1 MTSKTHSGD
10 IEALYKNPAK
20 TGQQASTEKAA
31 ATSNSEGT
39 NMSKKQYDVDLC
51 IIGAGAGGL
60 SIAYGATHLGRSVV
74 LFEAE
79 EMGGDCLNYGCVPSK
94 ALISAAKYAHAQG
107 AGAKMGIKPSK
118 AKVDFPAVKSHIQG
132 VIDTIAPVD
141 SQERYEGFGATVIRE
156 RARFKDA
163 KTVESETTEVRA
175 KRFIVATGS
184 RASAPPIPGLADV
197 PYLTNETVFQIE
209 EQPEHLLIIG
219 AGPIGLELG
228 QSFRR
233 LGSDVT
239 IVDIAPPLGRN
250 EPEHAQALV
259 QALEEEG
266 VVFRAPVKTEKIS
279 GKKGAI
285 TIHLEGGEKIKGT
298 HILVAA
304 GRAPAVM
311 DLNLDAA
318 GVKFDR
324 RGIETDDCLRTSNK
338 KVFAVGDTAK
348 TPEGIPRGGLTHAA
362 GYHAKVI
369 VGAFYYI
376 PPGLNRFMG
385 KANTKQMPAAI
396 YTAPELAN
404 IGLTEAKAIEAGYN
418 VKVLKFEFEENDR
431 AIAERNR
438 GGEVKIVATNKGKI
452 LGASIIGE
460 GAGDMLQI
468 ISVAMANKIKVGGLT
483 KIISPYPTRSEAV
496 KRAASS
502 FYTDTIFSSKFQK
515 LSGFWTKF
523 H

>member
-1 MTSKTHSGD
+1 M
-10 IEALYKNPAK
+10 AK
-20 TGQQASTEKAA
+20 TEY
-31 ATSNSEGT
+31 N
-39 NMSKKQYDVDLC
+39 VDIC

-107 AGAKMGIKPSK
+107 AGAKMGIAPAK

-156 RARFKDA
+156 FARFKDA
-163 KTVESETTEVRA
+163 NTVESKTTIVKA

-184 RASAPPIPGLADV
+184 RASAPPIPGLSDV
-197 PYLTNETVFQIE
+197 PFLTNETVFQME
-209 EQPEHLLIIG
+209 EQPKHLLIIG

-233 LGSDVT
+233 LGSEVT
-239 IVDIAPPLGRN
+239 IVDIAAPLGRS
-250 EPEHAQALV
+250 EPEHAKALV
-259 QALEEEG
+259 HALEEEG

-279 GKKGAI
+279 HTKSGV
-285 TIHLEGGEKIKGT
+285 TIHLEGGETIKGS

-311 DLNLDAA
+311 DLNLEAA

-324 RGIETDDCLRTSNK
+324 RGIETDDCLRTANK

-348 TPEGIPRGGLTHAA
+348 TPDGFPRGGLTHAA
-362 GYHAKVI
+362 GFHAGIIIK
-369 VGAFYYI
+369 AFYFL
-376 PPGLNRFMG
+376 PPILSRVMG
-385 KANTKQMPAAI
+385 KATTDRMPAAI

-404 IGLTEAKAIEAGYN
+404 IGLTEAQAREAGHN

-438 GGEVKIVATNKGKI
+438 EGEVKIIATTKGKI

-460 GAGDMLQI
+460 GAGDLIQM
-468 ISVAMANKIKVGGLT
+468 ISVCMTNKVKVSGLAQ
-483 KIISPYPTRSEAV
+483 IISPYPTRGEAV

-502 FYTDTIFSSKFQK
+502 FYTDTLFSSKTQK
-515 LSGFWTKF
+515 LAGLWTKF

>member
-1 MTSKTHSGD
+1 
-10 IEALYKNPAK
+10 
-20 TGQQASTEKAA
+20 
-31 ATSNSEGT
+31 
-39 NMSKKQYDVDLC
+39 MSKKEYNVDIC

-60 SIAYGATHLGRSVV
+60 SIAYGASHLGRSVV
-74 LFEAE
+74 LYEAE

-107 AGAKMGIKPSK
+107 AGAKMGVAPAK
-118 AKVDFPAVKSHIQG
+118 AKVDFPAVKAHIQG

-141 SQERYEGFGATVIRE
+141 SQERYEGFGVTVIRE

-163 KTVESETTEVRA
+163 KTVESDTTEVKA

-184 RASAPPIPGLADV
+184 RAAAPPIPGLADV
-197 PYLTNETVFQIE
+197 PYLTNETVFQME
-209 EQPEHLLIIG
+209 EQPKHLLVIG

-239 IVDIAPPLGRN
+239 IVDIAPPLGRS
-250 EPEHAQALV
+250 EPEHAKALV
-259 QALEEEG
+259 HALEEEG
-266 VVFRAPVKTEKIS
+266 VVFRAPVKTEKIT
-279 GKKGAI
+279 GKAGAI
-285 TIHLEGGEKIKGT
+285 TIHLEGGEKLKGT

-311 DLNLDAA
+311 DLNLDTA

-338 KVFAVGDTAK
+338 KIFAVGDTAK

-362 GYHAKVI
+362 GFHAGAIIK
-369 VGAFYYI
+369 AFYYS
-376 PPGLNRFMG
+376 PPGLGRLTGKVNTNR
-385 KANTKQMPAAI
+385 MPAAI

-404 IGLTEAKAIEAGYN
+404 IGMTEAQARAAGHKI
-418 VKVLKFEFEENDR
+418 KVLKFEFEENDR

-438 GGEVKIVATNKGKI
+438 EGEVKIIATTKGKI

-460 GAGDMLQI
+460 GAGDLIQM
-468 ISVAMANKIKVGGLT
+468 ISVAMTNKVKVSGLAQ
-483 KIISPYPTRSEAV
+483 IISPYPTRGEAV

-502 FYTDTIFSSKFQK
+502 FYTETIFNDKFKK
-515 LSGFWTKF
+515 LAGFWTKF